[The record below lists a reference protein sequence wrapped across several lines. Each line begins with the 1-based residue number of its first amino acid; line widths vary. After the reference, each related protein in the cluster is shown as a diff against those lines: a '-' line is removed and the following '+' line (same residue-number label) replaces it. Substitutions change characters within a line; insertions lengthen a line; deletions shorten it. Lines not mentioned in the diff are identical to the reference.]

1 MAKKINGYVKLQVP
15 AGQASPSPPIG
26 PALGQAGLN
35 IMDFCKAFNAK
46 TENLEKG
53 MPCPVVITVFQDKSF
68 EFIIKKPPA
77 SFYIKKEIN
86 IKKGSGT
93 TGISDAVGKISMQ
106 QLKKIAEEKL
116 PDLNTN
122 NIDQAAKIIAGT
134 AKSMGVEVTDYRL
147 RYGKKRKKIQ
157 KF

>member
-1 MAKKINGYVKLQVP
+1 MAKKITGYVKLQVP

-46 TENLEKG
+46 TESLEKG

-68 EFIIKKPPA
+68 EFIVKKPPA
-77 SFYIKKEIN
+77 SYYIKREVN

-93 TGISDAVGKISMQ
+93 TGISDPVAKITKE
-106 QLKKIAEEKL
+106 QLLKIAKEKM

-122 NIDQAAKIIAGT
+122 NPEQASKIIAGT
-134 AKSMGVEVTDYRL
+134 ARSMGIEVSE
-147 RYGKKRKKIQ
+147 
-157 KF
+157 

>member
-1 MAKKINGYVKLQVP
+1 MAKKIKGYVKLQVP

-35 IMDFCKAFNAK
+35 IMDFCKNFNGK

-53 MPCPVVITVFQDKSF
+53 MPCPVVITVFQDKTF

-77 SFYIKKEIN
+77 SYYIKKEAN

-93 TGISDAVGKISMQ
+93 TGIEASVAKLNKK
-106 QLKKIAEEKL
+106 QLEKIAKEKMS
-116 PDLNTN
+116 DLNTTN
-122 NIDQAAKIIAGT
+122 VEAAAKIIAGT
-134 AKSMGVEVTDYRL
+134 ARSMGVEIID
-147 RYGKKRKKIQ
+147 
-157 KF
+157 

>member
-1 MAKKINGYVKLQVP
+1 MAKKVTGYVKLQVP

-35 IMDFCKAFNAK
+35 IMDFCKDFNAK
-46 TENLEKG
+46 TEKLEKG
-53 MPCPVVITVFQDKSF
+53 MPCPVIITVYQDKSF

-77 SFYIKKEIN
+77 SFYIKKEVN
-86 IKKGSGT
+86 LKKGSGT
-93 TGISDAVGKISMQ
+93 AGISDPVAEISME

-134 AKSMGVEVTDYRL
+134 ARSMGIEVI
-147 RYGKKRKKIQ
+147 K
-157 KF
+157 

>member
-1 MAKKINGYVKLQVP
+1 MAKKIKGYVKLQVP

-35 IMDFCKAFNAK
+35 IMDFCKNFNGK

-53 MPCPVVITVFQDKSF
+53 MPCPVVITVFQDKTF

-77 SFYIKKEIN
+77 SYYIKKEAN

-93 TGISDAVGKISMQ
+93 TGIEASVAKLNKQ
-106 QLKKIAEEKL
+106 QLEKIAKEKMS
-116 PDLNTN
+116 DLNTTN
-122 NIDQAAKIIAGT
+122 VEAAAKIIAGT
-134 AKSMGVEVTDYRL
+134 ARSMGVEIID
-147 RYGKKRKKIQ
+147 
-157 KF
+157 

>member
-1 MAKKINGYVKLQVP
+1 MAKKITGYVKLQVP

-53 MPCPVVITVFQDKSF
+53 MPCPVIITVYQDKSF

-86 IKKGSGT
+86 LKKGSGA
-93 TGISDAVGKISMQ
+93 TGVSDPVAKITKD

-116 PDLNTN
+116 PDLNTSD
-122 NIDQAAKIIAGT
+122 IDQAAKIIAGT
-134 AKSMGVEVTDYRL
+134 ARSMGVEVVE
-147 RYGKKRKKIQ
+147 
-157 KF
+157 

>member
-1 MAKKINGYVKLQVP
+1 MAKKVSGYVKLQVP

-35 IMDFCKAFNAK
+35 IMDFCKDFNAK
-46 TENLEKG
+46 TEKLEKG
-53 MPCPVVITVFQDKSF
+53 MPCPVIITVYQDKSF

-77 SFYIKKEIN
+77 SFYIKKELN
-86 IKKGSGT
+86 LKKGSGT
-93 TGISDAVGKISMQ
+93 AGISDPVAEISME

-134 AKSMGVEVTDYRL
+134 ARSMGVEVI
-147 RYGKKRKKIQ
+147 K
-157 KF
+157 

>member
-1 MAKKINGYVKLQVP
+1 MAKKVSGYVKLQVP

-35 IMDFCKAFNAK
+35 IMDFCKNFNAK
-46 TENLEKG
+46 TEKLEKG
-53 MPCPVVITVFQDKSF
+53 MPCPVIITVYQDKSF

-77 SFYIKKEIN
+77 SFYIKKEVN
-86 IKKGSGT
+86 LKKGSGT
-93 TGISDAVGKISMQ
+93 TGISDPVAEISME

-134 AKSMGVEVTDYRL
+134 ARSMGVEVI
-147 RYGKKRKKIQ
+147 K
-157 KF
+157 

>member
-1 MAKKINGYVKLQVP
+1 MAKKIKGYVKLQVP

-35 IMDFCKAFNAK
+35 IMDFCKNFNGK

-53 MPCPVVITVFQDKSF
+53 MPCPVVITVFQDKTF

-77 SFYIKKEIN
+77 SYYIKKEAN

-93 TGISDAVGKISMQ
+93 TGIDAAVAKLNKE
-106 QLKKIAEEKL
+106 QLKKIAKEKMS
-116 PDLNTN
+116 DLNTT
-122 NIDQAAKIIAGT
+122 NIEAASNIIAGT
-134 AKSMGVEVTDYRL
+134 ARSMGVEVID
-147 RYGKKRKKIQ
+147 
-157 KF
+157 

>member
-1 MAKKINGYVKLQVP
+1 MAKKITGYVKLQVP

-35 IMDFCKAFNAK
+35 IMDFCKSFNSK

-68 EFIIKKPPA
+68 EFLIKKPPA
-77 SFYIKKEIN
+77 SYYIKKETN
-86 IKKGSGT
+86 LKKGSGT
-93 TGISDAVGKISMQ
+93 SGISEPVAKLNKQ
-106 QLKKIAEEKL
+106 QLEKIAKEKM

-122 NIDQAAKIIAGT
+122 DVEAASKIIAGT
-134 AKSMGVEVTDYRL
+134 ARSMGVEVTE
-147 RYGKKRKKIQ
+147 
-157 KF
+157 